1 MKEKQNRRWGLLLI
15 SFLCAFLV
23 WLGVVNVAD
32 PVMTDTVEVPVEII
46 NSDVLTK
53 NNLTYAVVGK
63 STTTVQYEVKTTN
76 AYRIRSS
83 DFRAYADMTDMWSVT
98 GAIPI
103 KVEVLN
109 HSEYLVSMPVS
120 RTGTIK
126 IETEPLQRK
135 TFTIGVMTT
144 GMLEDGYQTGKVTL
158 SPETLTVEGPES
170 LIGQISSVGI
180 EINLDGKNADWSD
193 SEEPKFY
200 DANKNSITISDRLIS
215 NCKSVD
221 YTMEILKVKNLSLD
235 FDVTGE
241 VAGGYRYTGVECGL
255 KSVPV
260 VGLKSAL
267 ASLNTITIPKEE
279 LDVSGARANIV
290 KTIDLNDYLPE
301 GVSLAGKD
309 SSEITVT
316 LTVEQLKEREYTVR
330 ISAASYVGADS
341 SYSYRADP
349 GTVTVR
355 IRALQEELDSLQ
367 LTAEDLSLNV
377 SGMGEGS
384 HQIQP
389 TLNRELDSAYDLLGI
404 SSCTV
409 TVAKEQESATET
421 EPETTEKE
429 TTEKETTKASE
440 TAAESSREAE
450 TEGETAAS
458 ATRHAVIV
466 PPETTEARQAT
477 GLQTIF
483 LN

>member
-1 MKEKQNRRWGLLLI
+1 MVRDRR
-15 SFLCAFLV
+15 
-23 WLGVVNVAD
+23 D
-32 PVMTDTVEVPVEII
+32 PDQ
-46 NSDVLTK
+46 
-53 NNLTYAVVGK
+53 G
-63 STTTVQYEVKTTN
+63 
-76 AYRIRSS
+76 R
-83 DFRAYADMTDMWSVT
+83 
-98 GAIPI
+98 
-103 KVEVLN
+103 
-109 HSEYLVSMPVS
+109 EYLVSMPVS

-483 LN
+483 RN

>member
-1 MKEKQNRRWGLLLI
+1 MKEKQTRTRRWGLLLI
-15 SFLCAFLV
+15 SFLCAFFV

-53 NNLTYAVVGK
+53 NNLTYEVIGK

-103 KVEVLN
+103 KIEVLN
-109 HSEYLVSMPVS
+109 HSEYLVSTPVS
-120 RTGTIK
+120 RAGTIK
-126 IETEPLQRK
+126 IETESLQRK
-135 TFTIGVMTT
+135 TFTIGVTTT

-180 EINLDGKNADWSD
+180 EISLDGRNADWSD

-200 DANKNSITISDRLIS
+200 DANNNSITISDRLIS

-241 VAGGYRYTGVECGL
+241 VAGGYRYTGVECEL

-279 LDVSGARANIV
+279 LDVSGAKANIV

-301 GVSLAGKD
+301 GVSLAGMD
-309 SSEITVT
+309 SSQITVT
-316 LTVEQLKEREYTVR
+316 LTVEPLREREYTVR
-330 ISAASYVGADS
+330 ITSDSYVGKNSA
-341 SYSYRADP
+341 YNYQADP
-349 GTVTVR
+349 STITVR
-355 IRALQEELDSLQ
+355 VRALQEELDSLQ
-367 LTAEDLSLNV
+367 LKADDLSLNV

-384 HQIQP
+384 HQVQP
-389 TLNRELDSAYDLLGI
+389 TLTRDLDSAYDLLGI
-404 SSCTV
+404 SSCMVNV
-409 TVAKEQESATET
+409 TKEQEPATET
-421 EPETTEKE
+421 EPETTTAAE
-429 TTEKETTKASE
+429 ETTKAPE
-440 TAAESSREAE
+440 TSAGSSRETEPDEE
-450 TEGETAAS
+450 TTAA
-458 ATRHAVIV
+458 TKHAVIV
-466 PPETTEARQAT
+466 PPETTETHRVS
-477 GLQTIF
+477 GLQTLF
-483 LN
+483 RN

>member
-1 MKEKQNRRWGLLLI
+1 MKEKQNKRWGLLLI

-103 KVEVLN
+103 KV
-109 HSEYLVSMPVS
+109 
-120 RTGTIK
+120 
-126 IETEPLQRK
+126 ETEPLQRK

-483 LN
+483 RN

>member
-255 KSVPV
+255 
-260 VGLKSAL
+260 

-301 GVSLAGKD
+301 GVSLAGMD

-384 HQIQP
+384 HQVQP

-421 EPETTEKE
+421 EPE

-483 LN
+483 RK

>member
-1 MKEKQNRRWGLLLI
+1 MKEKQNKRWGLLLI

-301 GVSLAGKD
+301 GVSLAGMD

-330 ISAASYVGADS
+330 ISAVSYVGADS

-384 HQIQP
+384 HQVQP

-421 EPETTEKE
+421 EPE

-466 PPETTEARQAT
+466 PPETTEARQVT

-483 LN
+483 RN

>member
-1 MKEKQNRRWGLLLI
+1 
-15 SFLCAFLV
+15 
-23 WLGVVNVAD
+23 
-32 PVMTDTVEVPVEII
+32 
-46 NSDVLTK
+46 
-53 NNLTYAVVGK
+53 
-63 STTTVQYEVKTTN
+63 
-76 AYRIRSS
+76 
-83 DFRAYADMTDMWSVT
+83 
-98 GAIPI
+98 
-103 KVEVLN
+103 
-109 HSEYLVSMPVS
+109 
-120 RTGTIK
+120 
-126 IETEPLQRK
+126 
-135 TFTIGVMTT
+135 
-144 GMLEDGYQTGKVTL
+144 
-158 SPETLTVEGPES
+158 
-170 LIGQISSVGI
+170 
-180 EINLDGKNADWSD
+180 
-193 SEEPKFY
+193 
-200 DANKNSITISDRLIS
+200 
-215 NCKSVD
+215 
-221 YTMEILKVKNLSLD
+221 MEILKVKNLSLD

-384 HQIQP
+384 HQVQP

-429 TTEKETTKASE
+429 TTKASE
-440 TAAESSREAE
+440 TAAESSSEAE

-483 LN
+483 RN

>member
-1 MKEKQNRRWGLLLI
+1 MKEKLTNNLAIKLI
-15 SFLCAFLV
+15 ALFCAFFV
-23 WLGVVNVAD
+23 WLAVVYVAN
-32 PVMTDTVEVPVEII
+32 PIKVSTREVPVTIT
-46 NSDVLTK
+46 NDQVLEQAD
-53 NNLTYAVVGK
+53 LAYDVVGK
-63 STTTVQYEVKTTN
+63 KTATISFKIRTKDDYKVK
-76 AYRIRSS
+76 AS
-83 DFRAYADMTDMWSVT
+83 DFNAYADLSEMYVVT

-103 KVEVLN
+103 RVEVVNNEELLE
-109 HSEYLVSMPVS
+109 STPVVKS
-120 RTGTIK
+120 PEVIK
-126 IETEPLQRK
+126 ITTEALQTK
-135 TFTIGVMTT
+135 AFTLKAYPQGKAA
-144 GMLEDGYQTGKVTL
+144 EGYEAGEVTMVP
-158 SPETLTVEGPES
+158 SQVTVKGPTS

-384 HQIQP
+384 HQVQP

-429 TTEKETTKASE
+429 TTKASE
-440 TAAESSREAE
+440 TAPESSSEAE

-483 LN
+483 RN

>member
-1 MKEKQNRRWGLLLI
+1 MW
-15 SFLCAFLV
+15 
-23 WLGVVNVAD
+23 
-32 PVMTDTVEVPVEII
+32 
-46 NSDVLTK
+46 
-53 NNLTYAVVGK
+53 AVSCGIALK
-63 STTTVQYEVKTTN
+63 C
-76 AYRIRSS
+76 
-83 DFRAYADMTDMWSVT
+83 
-98 GAIPI
+98 
-103 KVEVLN
+103 EVLN
-109 HSEYLVSMPVS
+109 RSVYLGSLPVS
-120 RTGTIK
+120 RTGTSK

-135 TFTIGVMTT
+135 TFTSGVMTT

-384 HQIQP
+384 HQVQP

-429 TTEKETTKASE
+429 TTKASE
-440 TAAESSREAE
+440 TAAESSSEAE

-458 ATRHAVIV
+458 ATRNAVIV

-483 LN
+483 RN

>member
-1 MKEKQNRRWGLLLI
+1 MKEKLTNNLAIKLI
-15 SFLCAFLV
+15 ALFCAFFV
-23 WLGVVNVAD
+23 WLAVVNVAN
-32 PVMTDTVEVPVEII
+32 PIKVSTREVPVTIT
-46 NSDVLTK
+46 NDQVLEQAD
-53 NNLTYAVVGK
+53 LAYDVVGK
-63 STTTVQYEVKTTN
+63 KTAVISFKIRTKDDYKVK
-76 AYRIRSS
+76 AS
-83 DFRAYADMTDMWSVT
+83 DFNAYADLSEMYDVT

-103 KVEVLN
+103 RVEVVNNEELLE
-109 HSEYLVSMPVS
+109 STPVVKS
-120 RTGTIK
+120 PEVIK
-126 IETEPLQRK
+126 ITTEALQTK
-135 TFTIGVMTT
+135 AFTLKAYPQGKAA
-144 GMLEDGYQTGKVTL
+144 EGYEAGEVTMVP
-158 SPETLTVEGPES
+158 SQVTVKGPTS

-429 TTEKETTKASE
+429 TTKASE

-483 LN
+483 RN

>member
-158 SPETLTVEGPES
+158 SGFSFLINCSTTSVVSGSIYTRSAIS
-170 LIGQISSVGI
+170 LSVMI
-180 EINLDGKNADWSD
+180 
-193 SEEPKFY
+193 
-200 DANKNSITISDRLIS
+200 
-215 NCKSVD
+215 
-221 YTMEILKVKNLSLD
+221 
-235 FDVTGE
+235 
-241 VAGGYRYTGVECGL
+241 VAGLEFKRTT
-255 KSVPV
+255 SMP
-260 VGLKSAL
+260 
-267 ASLNTITIPKEE
+267 
-279 LDVSGARANIV
+279 
-290 KTIDLNDYLPE
+290 
-301 GVSLAGKD
+301 
-309 SSEITVT
+309 SSF
-316 LTVEQLKEREYTVR
+316 KERQ
-330 ISAASYVGADS
+330 A
-341 SYSYRADP
+341 
-349 GTVTVR
+349 
-355 IRALQEELDSLQ
+355 
-367 LTAEDLSLNV
+367 
-377 SGMGEGS
+377 
-384 HQIQP
+384 
-389 TLNRELDSAYDLLGI
+389 
-404 SSCTV
+404 C
-409 TVAKEQESATET
+409 
-421 EPETTEKE
+421 
-429 TTEKETTKASE
+429 
-440 TAAESSREAE
+440 
-450 TEGETAAS
+450 
-458 ATRHAVIV
+458 V
-466 PPETTEARQAT
+466 PA
-477 GLQTIF
+477 
-483 LN
+483 

>member
-1 MKEKQNRRWGLLLI
+1 MKEKQNKRWGLLLI

-53 NNLTYAVVGK
+53 NNLTYEVIGK
-63 STTTVQYEVKTTN
+63 STTTVQYEIKTTD

-103 KVEVLN
+103 KIEVLN
-109 HSEYLVSMPVS
+109 HSEYLVSTPVS

-135 TFTIGVMTT
+135 TFTIGVTTT

-180 EINLDGKNADWSD
+180 EISLDGKNADWSD

-200 DANKNSITISDRLIS
+200 DANNNSITISDRLIS

-221 YTMEILKVKNLSLD
+221 YTMEILKVKNLNLD

-241 VAGGYRYTGVECGL
+241 VASGYRYTGVECEL

-267 ASLNTITIPKEE
+267 ASLNTITIPKDE
-279 LDVSGARANIV
+279 LDVSGAKANIV
-290 KTIDLNDYLPE
+290 RTIDLNDYLPD
-301 GVSLAGKD
+301 GVSLAGMS

-330 ISAASYVGADS
+330 VDSDCYAGANSA
-341 SYSYRADP
+341 YSYQSDP
-349 GTVTVR
+349 STVTVR
-355 IRALQEELDSLQ
+355 VRALQEELDSLQ
-367 LTAEDLSLNV
+367 LAASDLSLNV

-384 HQIQP
+384 HQVQP
-389 TLNRELDSAYDLLGI
+389 ELSRELDSAYDLLGI

-409 TVAKEQESATET
+409 NISRKQETGTEA
-421 EPETTEKE
+421 EPETTAE
-429 TTEKETTKASE
+429 ETTKAPE
-440 TAAESSREAE
+440 TVSESSKEAE
-450 TEGETAAS
+450 TEEDS
-458 ATRHAVIV
+458 NVSQTRHAVII
-466 PPETTEARQAT
+466 PPETTEAHQAT
-477 GLQTIF
+477 GLQTLF
-483 LN
+483 RN

>member
-316 LTVEQLKEREYTVR
+316 LT
-330 ISAASYVGADS
+330 
-341 SYSYRADP
+341 
-349 GTVTVR
+349 
-355 IRALQEELDSLQ
+355 EELDSLQ

-384 HQIQP
+384 HQVQP

-483 LN
+483 RN

>member
-355 IRALQEELDSLQ
+355 IRCQKEVASYFFCLFQTNFQ
-367 LTAEDLSLNV
+367 CLTNLRIWIWTSGKVSIRHFLLFWNRDLCITIFFQTS
-377 SGMGEGS
+377 
-384 HQIQP
+384 
-389 TLNRELDSAYDLLGI
+389 
-404 SSCTV
+404 
-409 TVAKEQESATET
+409 
-421 EPETTEKE
+421 
-429 TTEKETTKASE
+429 
-440 TAAESSREAE
+440 
-450 TEGETAAS
+450 
-458 ATRHAVIV
+458 RHAV
-466 PPETTEARQAT
+466 TTGSVEWRVYD
-477 GLQTIF
+477 GYIF
-483 LN
+483 VNLFRIQCALGNGINKSGNYVIFDIFNLSFGKSGFYT

>member
-1 MKEKQNRRWGLLLI
+1 M
-15 SFLCAFLV
+15 
-23 WLGVVNVAD
+23 
-32 PVMTDTVEVPVEII
+32 
-46 NSDVLTK
+46 
-53 NNLTYAVVGK
+53 
-63 STTTVQYEVKTTN
+63 
-76 AYRIRSS
+76 
-83 DFRAYADMTDMWSVT
+83 T

-301 GVSLAGKD
+301 GVSLAGKGQFRD
-309 SSEITVT
+309 HGDTYGGA
-316 LTVEQLKEREYTVR
+316 VEGTGIYGPHQRCQLCW
-330 ISAASYVGADS
+330 G
-341 SYSYRADP
+341 
-349 GTVTVR
+349 GQ
-355 IRALQEELDSLQ
+355 LLQ
-367 LTAEDLSLNV
+367 L
-377 SGMGEGS
+377 SGRPGNGHS
-384 HQIQP
+384 P
-389 TLNRELDSAYDLLGI
+389 DP
-404 SSCTV
+404 C
-409 TVAKEQESATET
+409 
-421 EPETTEKE
+421 
-429 TTEKETTKASE
+429 ASGR
-440 TAAESSREAE
+440 T
-450 TEGETAAS
+450 
-458 ATRHAVIV
+458 
-466 PPETTEARQAT
+466 
-477 GLQTIF
+477 
-483 LN
+483 

>member
-1 MKEKQNRRWGLLLI
+1 
-15 SFLCAFLV
+15 
-23 WLGVVNVAD
+23 
-32 PVMTDTVEVPVEII
+32 
-46 NSDVLTK
+46 
-53 NNLTYAVVGK
+53 
-63 STTTVQYEVKTTN
+63 
-76 AYRIRSS
+76 
-83 DFRAYADMTDMWSVT
+83 
-98 GAIPI
+98 
-103 KVEVLN
+103 
-109 HSEYLVSMPVS
+109 
-120 RTGTIK
+120 
-126 IETEPLQRK
+126 
-135 TFTIGVMTT
+135 MTT

-384 HQIQP
+384 HQVQP

-429 TTEKETTKASE
+429 TTKASE
-440 TAAESSREAE
+440 TAAESSSEAE

-466 PPETTEARQAT
+466 PPETTEAHQAT

-483 LN
+483 RN